1 MTITATPLDL
11 PAGVTPPPVTL
22 CAGDSRAVGAYT
34 GPDSLSGNVD
44 PGAVTRRF
52 VGEAGIA
59 EEAGGCAEGSL
70 AFGVTATFAT
80 AALAQAAAIGL
91 KTSIPAVASVAVDS
105 AALFA
110 RASIRYAWSVVGC
123 SLSVK
128 YTIRGY

>member
-1 MTITATPLDL
+1 MMITATPLDV
-11 PAGVTPPPVTL
+11 PTGGSTYTVTL
-22 CAGDSRAVGAYT
+22 CAGESRAVGAYT

-80 AALAQAAAIGL
+80 AALAQAAAIAL
-91 KTSIPAVASVAVDS
+91 KSTVPAVASVSVDS